1 MSDFVPKPNGIRI
14 GGLSRAAQKL
24 QAAKEKAARA
34 QHGGG
39 KQAAGA
45 PGSSFKAKDSFAMTK
60 KTTFQ
65 RKAV

>member
-1 MSDFVPKPNGIRI
+1 MSDMVPKPAKVRI

-24 QAAKEKAARA
+24 QAAQEKAARA
-34 QHGGG
+34 QNGGA
-39 KQAAGA
+39 KQASSTSAA
-45 PGSSFKAKDSFAMTK
+45 SFKAKDSFAITK

>member
-1 MSDFVPKPNGIRI
+1 MSNFIPKAGGVKV

-24 QAAKEKAARA
+24 QSARDKAA
-34 QHGGG
+34 
-39 KQAAGA
+39 QATTGEKPHLATSA
-45 PGSSFKAKDSFAMTK
+45 IPLKAKDSFAGTK

>member
-1 MSDFVPKPNGIRI
+1 MKDFLPKAGGVKV

-24 QAAKEKAARA
+24 QSAREKASD
-34 QHGGG
+34 
-39 KQAAGA
+39 KKPPPGA
-45 PGSSFKAKDSFAMTK
+45 SASSFKAKETFANTK